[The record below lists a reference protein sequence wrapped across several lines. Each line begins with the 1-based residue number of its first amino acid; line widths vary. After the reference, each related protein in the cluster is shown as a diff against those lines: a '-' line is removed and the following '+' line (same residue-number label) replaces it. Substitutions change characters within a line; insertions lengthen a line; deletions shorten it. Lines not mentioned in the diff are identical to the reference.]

1 VKTRLFWVRH
11 GPTHA
16 KGLVGWA
23 DLPADL
29 SDTARIARLDAHLPK
44 PAMLVSSDLTRA
56 AATADMLAGH
66 RTRLP
71 HDPALRELHFGDW
84 DLQSPDD
91 IEDQA
96 RYRAFWDHPG
106 EVRPPSGETWP
117 ELAARVDAATDALI
131 ATHPGA
137 DLVIVAHLGVI
148 LTQLQ
153 RALDLTTTEAF
164 SHNIAPLSVTE
175 LHHVPSGWHVEGI
188 DHAP

>member
-1 VKTRLFWVRH
+1 MKTRLFWVRH

-16 KGLVGWA
+16 RGLVGWA

-29 SDTARIARLDAHLPK
+29 SDTARIARLHAHLPRQ
-44 PAMLVSSDLTRA
+44 AMLVSSDLRRA
-56 AATADMLAGH
+56 AATADALGET

-84 DLQSPDD
+84 DLKAPDD

-96 RYRAFWDHPG
+96 RYHAFWDHPG

-117 ELAARVDAATDALI
+117 ELAARVDAATDALLS
-131 ATHPGA
+131 AHPGT

-153 RALDLTTTEAF
+153 RALDLTATEAF

-175 LHHVPSGWHVEGI
+175 LHHGPAGWHVAGI
-188 DHAP
+188 NHTP

>member
-1 VKTRLFWVRH
+1 MKTRLFWVRH

-29 SDTARIARLDAHLPK
+29 SDTARIARLDAHLPRQ
-44 PAMLVSSDLTRA
+44 ALLVSSDLSRA
-56 AATADMLAGH
+56 AATADTLAAD

-84 DLQSPDD
+84 DLKAPEDIKDQS
-91 IEDQA
+91 
-96 RYRAFWDHPG
+96 RYQAFWDHPG

-153 RALDLTTTEAF
+153 RALALTATEAF
-164 SHNIAPLSVTE
+164 SHSIAPLSVTE
-175 LHHVPSGWHVEGI
+175 LHHTPTGWHVSGI
-188 DHAP
+188 NHVP